1 MMEIPSKEYFPLL
14 PFKDGISYIMLNGV
28 KNEIPS
34 DLFNEDISNDEIFI
48 EKNFSPLE
56 NYSVPHKKKKT
67 IVKMTEEA
75 ENFKFSF
82 YKLFTTKKKFPKKYV
97 VLIHN
102 EIRRDLN
109 LERINRDEC
118 RSIDLY
124 FLHYAKHKK
133 EILLHIQ
140 KNRVSLIQKFPE
152 LFGILK

>member
-1 MMEIPSKEYFPLL
+1 MAQMMEIPSKEYFPLL

-82 YKLFTTKKKFPKKYV
+82 YKLFTTKKKFPKK
-97 VLIHN
+97 
-102 EIRRDLN
+102 
-109 LERINRDEC
+109 
-118 RSIDLY
+118 
-124 FLHYAKHKK
+124 
-133 EILLHIQ
+133 
-140 KNRVSLIQKFPE
+140 
-152 LFGILK
+152 